1 MGSRSIDSLLNGI
14 VEQMRRK
21 SPQWSDS
28 NKADGSSTSAAV
40 DRTIHSDQISISL
53 MASPIAELLGD
64 DVKGMMLD
72 PQSWPEYNALGD
84 TGDRLRD
91 RWAKLANPG
100 LRFRNETDRE
110 PDNGEEEPIHQF
122 AEDVFRCLLDLFKFT
137 ALQLWHDAK
146 RTNPGE
152 NFETNFDSA
161 QELLMSLQLLSKY
174 EFIHKMNKI
183 TPDFTIIGLNKLN
196 KGLDDTIPE
205 GYAGRS
211 PIVTLEIKSVR
222 IVEKVNEEKYL
233 RSSEF
238 TGNNKDD
245 FMTKTA
251 ARGRTLQDAED
262 ELRRNKFGK
271 NSWADD
277 TLEVL
282 AQVL

>member
-14 VEQMRRK
+14 VDQMRKK

-28 NKADGSSTSAAV
+28 NKAGGSSTSAAV
-40 DRTIHSDQISISL
+40 DRTIRSDQISISL

-64 DVKGMMLD
+64 DVKGMILD
-72 PQSWPEYNALGD
+72 PQRWPDITPWEILGKISD
-84 TGDRLRD
+84 
-91 RWAKLANPG
+91 
-100 LRFRNETDRE
+100 F
-110 PDNGEEEPIHQF
+110 
-122 AEDVFRCLLDLFKFT
+122 FT
-137 ALQLWHDAK
+137 ALQLWHNAK
-146 RTNPGE
+146 KTNPGE

-222 IVEKVNEEKYL
+222 IVEKVYEEKYL
-233 RSSEF
+233 RSSELRE
-238 TGNNKDD
+238 TTK
-245 FMTKTA
+245 MT
-251 ARGRTLQDAED
+251 L
-262 ELRRNKFGK
+262 
-271 NSWADD
+271 
-277 TLEVL
+277 
-282 AQVL
+282 